1 MTKTDSDGSDR
12 VFRLGRWPAGILAA
26 IACVLLAVV
35 VTQPAEASPSI
46 PSVPDAG
53 ARPPAVAAGLPV
65 NGAGTNVTVGTAGLS
80 PLAQQIQ
87 ELTTSSQRLAEQ
99 LKQADAAVTDA
110 TATVEGKKKDLDE
123 ANAQLDQ
130 LRNKAAEA
138 ATDAYKRGNQLG
150 PFGGYASDLHR
161 LSKVNPAFGTQ
172 PGGDAAARDVT
183 RAEDAQKAANKV
195 YLAARNALTV
205 ATNARDSLK
214 TTYDQKTAALLAL
227 RTQRGA
233 ELAQAEAEQ
242 DAYERSVGVSLN
254 LGAGPDG
261 WEPNP
266 LVAKVLNYA
275 ISKLGKPYV
284 WGDEGPNTYD
294 CSGLV
299 WDSYRQV
306 GKMLPRIANEQYN
319 ATTKI
324 PRENLLAGDL
334 VFFGPPGSWVNI
346 YHVGIYIGGGR
357 MIQAPTTGDVVKI
370 SSVTWSRFYGATRV
384 LPAQRTAPPVVV
396 ATTNPPPASSS
407 SAGSSPSS
415 SSPASSSPSASKS
428 ASPSSSAKPSSSS
441 QPATGGSSQPSEHGT
456 PTTIP
461 TPKESSPAA
470 ASTKSSAGNSATSS
484 SGTESSSSS
493 R

>member
-1 MTKTDSDGSDR
+1 MTKTDGNGSTR
-12 VFRLGRWPAGILAA
+12 FLRLGRWPAGILAA
-26 IACVLLAVV
+26 LACFLLAVV
-35 VTQPAEASPSI
+35 VTRPAEASPGI
-46 PSVPDAG
+46 PDVPDGG
-53 ARPPAVAAGLPV
+53 ARPPAAAAGLPV
-65 NGAGTNVTVGTAGLS
+65 NGTGTTVPVGAAGLS

-87 ELTTSSQRLAEQ
+87 ELTTSSQTLAEQ

-110 TATVEGKKKDLDE
+110 TATVAVKQKDLDAATE
-123 ANAQLDQ
+123 QLDQ
-130 LRNKAAEA
+130 LRNKAAQA

-161 LSKVNPAFGTQ
+161 LSKVNPVIGSQ
-172 PGGDAAARDVT
+172 PGGDAAARDVA
-183 RAEDAQKAANKV
+183 RAEEAQKAANRV
-195 YLAARNALTV
+195 YLAARNALTI
-205 ATNARDSLK
+205 ATNARNGLK
-214 TTYDQKTAALLAL
+214 TTYDQKTAALLTL
-227 RTQRGA
+227 RTQRGT

-254 LGAGPDG
+254 LGAGSDG

-275 ISKLGKPYV
+275 VSKLGKPYV

-324 PRENLLAGDL
+324 ARENLLAGDL

-384 LPAQRTAPPVVV
+384 LPAQRTASPVVV
-396 ATTNPPPASSS
+396 PTTNPAP
-407 SAGSSPSS
+407 PSS
-415 SSPASSSPSASKS
+415 SSPASS
-428 ASPSSSAKPSSSS
+428 ASPSVSHSGGASSSSKPPSSSSAPASGGASSAPAQSSEHETPTTSPMPKPSSSS
-441 QPATGGSSQPSEHGT
+441 
-456 PTTIP
+456 PT
-461 TPKESSPAA
+461 A
-470 ASTKSSAGNSATSS
+470 ASVRSTTGNSATSS
-484 SGTESSSSS
+484 SGAGSSSSS